1 MKLAAL
7 QRSISKIS
15 SDRTAIIIAH
25 RLSTIR
31 NAERIIVLDNGKIIE
46 DGNHEQLVDKRGTSA
61 NVGRSNRFNSM
72 IENGPLYVKPVR
84 KRLKI
89 MSLDRFSRTTSLL
102 LVATLALAMAHT
114 VSAELITTNPATADW
129 LNDGEND
136 GLQLVTFFLFFVGY
150 ISMGAA
156 FVFFMAERNNVAP
169 QYRTT
174 MTISALIVGI
184 AAFHYYY
191 MRGVYVD
198 HQVVSIEYRYM
209 DWIITVPLM
218 ALKFPSLVG
227 KDAITD
233 DKVAGLG
240 FTGICFTG
248 ALIMIGFGYLGEAGL
263 MDAYLAL
270 LLGGMGWAMIIVAT
284 GTPWSSGKG
293 VDNSKIAPELMWSAN
308 ALRWFIVVGWI
319 IYPLGYLFSP
329 EVEIVDIGD
338 KGELY
343 MGIAYNIADMINKI
357 GFGIVAWMGAKKA
370 SEALEA

>member
-1 MKLAAL
+1 MNMQYENSSKLRSLKLNRKNSAVLAVMLFALAA
-7 QRSISKIS
+7 
-15 SDRTAIIIAH
+15 
-25 RLSTIR
+25 
-31 NAERIIVLDNGKIIE
+31 
-46 DGNHEQLVDKRGTSA
+46 
-61 NVGRSNRFNSM
+61 
-72 IENGPLYVKPVR
+72 
-84 KRLKI
+84 
-89 MSLDRFSRTTSLL
+89 
-102 LVATLALAMAHT
+102 VALPAAA
-114 VSAELITTNPATADW
+114 ATTNPADPDSF
-129 LNDGEND
+129 LNDGKGND
-136 GLQLVTFFLFFVGY
+136 SLELVTFFLFFVGY

-156 FVFFMAERNNVAP
+156 FVFFMSERGNVGKEH
-169 QYRTT
+169 RTT

-191 MRGVYVD
+191 MRGVYVE

-233 DKVAGLG
+233 KTFAGLG

-248 ALIMIGFGYLGEAGL
+248 ALIMIGFGYAGEAGL
-263 MDAYLAL
+263 MNAYLGL
-270 LLGGMGWAMIIVAT
+270 ILGGMGWAMIIVAT
-284 GTPWSSGKG
+284 GTPWTDGLG
-293 VDNSKIAPELMWSAN
+293 VDNSKIADELKWSAN

-329 EVEIVDIGD
+329 EVSIVDAGSD
-338 KGELY
+338 GELW

>member
-1 MKLAAL
+1 
-7 QRSISKIS
+7 
-15 SDRTAIIIAH
+15 
-25 RLSTIR
+25 
-31 NAERIIVLDNGKIIE
+31 
-46 DGNHEQLVDKRGTSA
+46 
-61 NVGRSNRFNSM
+61 
-72 IENGPLYVKPVR
+72 
-84 KRLKI
+84 

-102 LVATLALAMAHT
+102 LVATLALAMAYT
-114 VSAELITTNPATADW
+114 VSAETTTNPATADW

-136 GLQLVTFFLFFVGY
+136 GLELVTFFLFFVGY

-156 FVFFMAERNNVAP
+156 FVFFMSERSNVAP

-198 HQVVSIEYRYM
+198 HQTVSIEYRYM

-233 DKVAGLG
+233 DNIAGLG

-248 ALIMIGFGYLGEAGL
+248 AIIMIGFGYLGEAGL

-329 EVEIVDIGD
+329 EVAIIDIGE

-357 GFGIVAWMGAKKA
+357 GFGVVAWMGAKKA

>member
-1 MKLAAL
+1 MK
-7 QRSISKIS
+7 
-15 SDRTAIIIAH
+15 
-25 RLSTIR
+25 
-31 NAERIIVLDNGKIIE
+31 
-46 DGNHEQLVDKRGTSA
+46 
-61 NVGRSNRFNSM
+61 
-72 IENGPLYVKPVR
+72 ENGPLYVKPVR
-84 KRLKI
+84 KHLKI

-114 VSAELITTNPATADW
+114 VSAETTTNPATADW